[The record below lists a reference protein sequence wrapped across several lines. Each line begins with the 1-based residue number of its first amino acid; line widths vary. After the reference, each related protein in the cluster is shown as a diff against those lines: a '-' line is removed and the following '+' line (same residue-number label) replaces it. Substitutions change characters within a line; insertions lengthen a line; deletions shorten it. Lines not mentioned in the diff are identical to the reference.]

1 MIFDLAFIVRFFMA
15 ALAIYR
21 LAWMFTK
28 ENGLFGIFA
37 HIRAK
42 LGARA
47 AVEPREGIVW
57 TIAELFNCPH
67 CFGVW
72 LAILFLPA
80 ILFPSQPVDAILII
94 LAVAGLQSFM
104 TGRSD
109 E

>member
-1 MIFDLAFIVRFFMA
+1 MIIDAAFIVRFFMA

-21 LAWMFTK
+21 LAWMFTREDGPFAIFDRFRIWLGK
-28 ENGLFGIFA
+28 HATSNKGLG
-37 HIRAK
+37 
-42 LGARA
+42 
-47 AVEPREGIVW
+47 W
-57 TIAELFNCPH
+57 TLAELFNCPH

-94 LAVAGLQSFM
+94 LAIAGLQSFM

-109 E
+109 